1 MLISLQLYFL
11 AVSGAL
17 FLFALHRPSNALRA
31 FLLGISA
38 NIFPLALLPYMD
50 MDIARLG
57 GLPLVYLPGTAV
69 GLALVL
75 RNGLHLPR
83 RYLTL
88 YVLICIYLVYTLCNT
103 VLFRGISATNLVYW
117 LAWPLNFLLLIGMAA
132 TAARMSDRMLN
143 RILEGAVL
151 ILVAAC
157 AVGLARLGLGIGSD
171 ANFIPLMN
179 RNGTV
184 VLVALLFPL
193 IFHVHDNHDKSR
205 FWLLSCVSIV
215 TLCVAFTYS
224 RSGLVGLLAGMIL
237 YYWRFSLVGLLKF
250 SAVLLAIILFLQSGI
265 AQRSTERLIMTGQT
279 ISAMLEGRE
288 VDRSVGDHNRVVLV
302 NSAVA
307 AAKKHF
313 WFGTGLGMQNYREGL
328 RRAGVPA
335 VTSKSHNFY
344 LSYFT
349 ELGLFGFALLLSILK
364 CVHAALPPMGSHQRA
379 FRVIFLV
386 TGLMMTMNEYIL
398 LPELWLL
405 MGLLMGIARRQ
416 AAAKA
421 VAAEVHARGAAGRP
435 GRRRLVPPGQAHTNP
450 TSSAYPM
457 GGMHG

>member
-1 MLISLQLYFL
+1 MLIGLQLYYL
-11 AVSGAL
+11 AVSAAL

-31 FLLGISA
+31 FLLGISV

-50 MDIARLG
+50 MDHARLG

-69 GLALVL
+69 GVALAM
-75 RNGLHLPR
+75 RNGVQLPR
-83 RYLTL
+83 RYLSL
-88 YVLICIYLVYTLCNT
+88 YVFICIYLVYSLCNT
-103 VLFRGISATNLVYW
+103 VLLRGISVTNLVYW
-117 LAWPLNFLLLIGMAA
+117 LAWPLNFLLLIAMAA
-132 TAARMSDRMLN
+132 SAARMSDRLLK

-157 AVGLARLGLGIGSD
+157 AVGLARFALGIGSD

-193 IFHVHDNHDKSR
+193 IFHVHHNHGKSR
-205 FWLLSCVSIV
+205 LWLLTCVSIV
-215 TLCVAFTYS
+215 TVCVAFTYS

-250 SAVLLAIILFLQSGI
+250 AAVLLAIAIFLHSGI
-265 AQRSTERLIMTGQT
+265 AERSTERLIMTGQT

-302 NSAVA
+302 NSAIA
-307 AAKKHF
+307 AAKNHF

-328 RRAGVPA
+328 RRTGIAT

-349 ELGLFGFALLLSILK
+349 ELGLIGFALLLAILK
-364 CVHAALPPMGSHQRA
+364 SLYSALPSMGSHLRA

-386 TGLMMTMNEYIL
+386 TALMMTMNEYIL

-405 MGLLMGIARRQ
+405 MGLLMGITHRH
-416 AAAKA
+416 AAAA
-421 VAAEVHARGAAGRP
+421 AAGFRSDPSHKLYP
-435 GRRRLVPPGQAHTNP
+435 GRRRGAILPSPATGQAAGT
-450 TSSAYPM
+450 YPI